1 MTTPGAAGSGNI
13 ADQFVEW
20 LRSLGSDSS
29 LARDVYQNPEEK
41 LAEHG
46 FNNET
51 LYDCDYQSLNQGLN
65 FQPVGAPAPAHPP
78 YNFPPPPPG
87 TPPADHVAHE
97 VKNYVTHV
105 YEGDEYVIDD
115 RDYAVQVQG
124 DVHGDLDATQIF
136 AEDGAIVNEDSTITD
151 SNLNSG
157 DNVAQAGGNQEN
169 VTAGEGNKVANVD
182 IEQNAGDGGTAG
194 AGGAGGTATSGDADG
209 GDGGYGTGG
218 DGGYGGAGGPGGPG
232 GAGGD
237 AGYDPYY
244 AGSDGGPGG
253 DGGYGG
259 AGGAGGYGGD
269 GTGGYGGDGGT
280 TGDASADGGYGGSA
294 DGGDNSGDINLDIDF
309 GDEAEEPAAA
319 L

>member
-151 SNLNSG
+151 SNL
-157 DNVAQAGGNQEN
+157 
-169 VTAGEGNKVANVD
+169 TTGEGNKVADVD
-182 IEQNAGDGGTAG
+182 IEQNAGDGGT
-194 AGGAGGTATSGDADG
+194 GGAGGTATSGDADG

-218 DGGYGGAGGPGGPG
+218 Y
-232 GAGGD
+232 
-237 AGYDPYY
+237 
-244 AGSDGGPGG
+244 GG
-253 DGGYGG
+253 DGGDGG
-259 AGGAGGYGGD
+259 PAGHEGFPPFATERILETPGGERYPDDYSGGDGGPGGD

-280 TGDASADGGYGGSA
+280 TGDASADGGSA
-294 DGGDNSGDINLDIDF
+294 DGGDNSGPVEVNIDF
-309 GDEAEEPAAA
+309 GDEVDETAAA
-319 L
+319 GV